1 MKFIKGIVKG
11 ANALVMIAIMAIMFL
26 TVADVVLRWII
37 KQPILGVSEYS
48 QILMVV
54 ILLSTAAT
62 GLSDSHIKV
71 DVVMN
76 HCPKVVQKI
85 CALLT
90 LIFSLFISVMLSTGI
105 IKEGIRAF
113 ATDIRYTTLGI
124 VKYPFYFIYALA
136 MVVLCLGLLYMII
149 NAVRGVIKHE

>member
-11 ANALVMIAIMAIMFL
+11 ANALVMLAIMVIMLL
-26 TVADVVLRWII
+26 TVADVLLRWII

-62 GLSDSHIKV
+62 GLTDSHIKV

-76 HCPKVVQKI
+76 HCPKIVQQI
-85 CALLT
+85 CELLT
-90 LIFSLFISVMLSTGI
+90 LTFSLFIGVMLSSGI
-105 IKEGIRAF
+105 IKEVIRAF
-113 ATDIRYTTLGI
+113 STDIRYTTLGI
-124 VKYPFYFIYALA
+124 VKYPFYAIYALA
-136 MVVLCLGLLYMII
+136 MVVLCLGLIYMII
-149 NAVRGVIKHE
+149 NVIRRMVKHE